1 MKQVTIND
9 VAKAAGVSRQTVSR
23 AMNDKGEIS
32 EETKER
38 VLTAVRELGY
48 RPNRMAQSMVTR
60 RTGTVGLVF
69 SDILNPFFPEVARGV
84 QDVAREQEYNVFLCN
99 TDDDPKVETQILQS
113 LVAQGVDGIIILG
126 SCLGAKALLE
136 FADTYHPIIMT
147 NRFVNH
153 ININQ
158 LIVDNVRGGALAAEH
173 FVQQGHQ
180 HVGIITNE
188 NVSYSRVRRIQGFC
202 NTLLQYEVACD
213 DSVIES
219 GAPTLAGGYAAAKR
233 LLTRQPQLTA
243 LFAYNDL
250 MALGAMRACR
260 DMNLNIPEQV
270 SIIGFDDIHLT
281 SIVSP
286 SLSSIRVDKYM
297 IGVKAMTR
305 LLEMLARPDAEFPWQ
320 EMPVELVLRESTCL
334 VNPQNGLKSS

>member
-1 MKQVTIND
+1 MKQITIND

-38 VLTAVRELGY
+38 VLTAVRQLGY

-60 RTGTVGLVF
+60 RTGTVGLIF

-126 SCLGAKALLE
+126 SCLGAKALVE
-136 FADTYHPIIMT
+136 FADTYYPIVMT

-153 ININQ
+153 PSINQ
-158 LIVDNVRGGALAAEH
+158 LIVDNVRGGVLAAEH
-173 FVQQGHQ
+173 FVQQGHTQ
-180 HVGIITNE
+180 IGLITNE
-188 NVSYSRVRRIQGFC
+188 NVSYSRVRRVQGFY
-202 NTLLQYEVACD
+202 NTLLHYEVAWD
-213 DSVIES
+213 ES
-219 GAPTLAGGYAAAKR
+219 HLEAGAPTLAGGYAAAQR

-260 DMNLNIPEQV
+260 DMNFSIPEQV

-281 SIVSP
+281 SVVSP

-297 IGVKAMTR
+297 IGTKAMTR
-305 LLEMLARPDAEFPWQ
+305 LLEMLAQPDTVFPWQ
-320 EMPVELVLRESTCL
+320 EMPVELVLRESTRL
-334 VNPQNGLKSS
+334 VY